1 MIEAKVI
8 ADSIYKGKRITSF
21 VITMPRIVLAELNTH
36 RALSRNSASSRAIP
50 FAKMLDMVKTNPFI
64 PIAWMKEHKGMQG
77 TDYFT
82 DEKEISTLLETY
94 LKGRDAA
101 VATAESLSNL
111 GLTKQIVNRGLEA
124 YMWHT
129 VIVTATDWENFFALR
144 AHEAAEIHIQ
154 KLAYLMLEA
163 LNNSKPKELK
173 VGEWHIPFGDKMDFT
188 ELDYLTNWNNESGD
202 TREQATMRL
211 AVKVATARCARVSYT
226 VVGEEGKPDN
236 YENDIKLHDRLL
248 SMGHLSPFEHCA
260 IATDDDAYSGN
271 FRGWTQYRKTLPDE
285 NRGDSRVIK

>member
-173 VGEWHIPFGDKMDFT
+173 VGEWHIPFGDKI
-188 ELDYLTNWNNESGD
+188 NEADSFFSFSV
-202 TREQATMRL
+202 ENYEERL
-211 AVKVATARCARVSYT
+211 QQLKAKIATARCARVSYT

-236 YENDIKLHDRLL
+236 YEADVKLHDRLL

-260 IATDDDAYSGN
+260 IATDDDGYSGN
-271 FRGWTQYRKTLPDE
+271 FKGWIQYRKTLPDE
-285 NRGDSRVIK
+285 NRSDSRVIIK